1 MNGTTQ
7 RKREKDM
14 LGENQFF
21 ENNQQTHNN
30 IDIANV
36 VIAEDHAILR
46 AGLCAMLAT
55 EPDFQV
61 IGEASSGRDAIRLV
75 GKLNPDLLLLDLSMP
90 NSNGTEAINTI
101 KRRYPETKIVV
112 LTVHKAE
119 EYIRAALE
127 AGADGYVLKD
137 DDQSEL
143 FTALRTILEGKPYLS
158 PSICDKIVSGYLGG
172 SSEKAR
178 THTWSSLTQR
188 EREVMKLIAEGYRN
202 KGVAEYLS
210 ISPKTVEKHR
220 SNLMKKLNLHSA
232 SAITA
237 FAIENGLI

>member
-1 MNGTTQ
+1 
-7 RKREKDM
+7 M

-21 ENNQQTHNN
+21 GNNQQNSN
-30 IDIANV
+30 DNDIDIANV

-61 IGEASSGRDAIRLV
+61 IGEAASGREAIRMV

-90 NSNGTEAINTI
+90 NSNGTEAISII
-101 KRRYPETKIVV
+101 KKRYPETKIVV

-137 DDQSEL
+137 DDQAEL
-143 FTALRTILEGKPYLS
+143 FTALRNILEGKPYLS

-172 SSEKAR
+172 SSSEKAS
-178 THTWSSLTQR
+178 THSWSSLTQR